1 MLIHR
6 EGEVETNGRNI
17 VPASV
22 YITEPL
28 GAEQLVRVRVGQEH
42 VQILTA
48 DDFVVDLDEVVYLEI
63 EPERMFLFDAES
75 ENRIG

>member
-1 MLIHR
+1 
-6 EGEVETNGRNI
+6 

-22 YITEPL
+22 YIFEPL
-28 GAEQLVRVRVGQEH
+28 GAEQLVRVRVGHEQ

-48 DDFVVDLDEVVYLEI
+48 DDFAVDLDEVVYLEI

-75 ENRIG
+75 KNRIG